1 MKKRNEKIRITDL
14 IAGDIVRLKVFN
26 PKNKKEWSLYR
37 IKITADAYKGGGL
50 GMSCWKMWPGIA
62 FYGIDED
69 VFLEKTT
76 GYEEE

>member
-37 IKITADAYKGGGL
+37 IKITADAYKGD
-50 GMSCWKMWPGIA
+50 
-62 FYGIDED
+62 GIDED